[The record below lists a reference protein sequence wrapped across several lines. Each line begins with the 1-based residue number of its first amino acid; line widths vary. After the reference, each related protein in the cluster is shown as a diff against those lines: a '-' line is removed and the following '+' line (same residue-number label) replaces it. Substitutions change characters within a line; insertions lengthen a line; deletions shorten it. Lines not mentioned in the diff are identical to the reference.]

1 MLQQFWLVHQHHKWY
16 IMSNLYIYLLIYIYG
31 ISLGSFYNVV
41 GLRIPLRQ
49 SIVKPRSAC
58 PNCKHTLTPLE
69 LVPVVSYLNQ
79 RGKCRQCESLI
90 SPLYPIMEFLTGVL
104 FVIVP
109 LAFGWTSEIWV
120 GWTLVSLFIIITVSD
135 IKYMLIPD
143 KILLF
148 FAGIFL
154 VERILIP
161 LSPWWDSLLGAAI
174 GFTLLLIIS
183 IVSKGGMGG
192 GDIKLYALLGFVL
205 GTKLVLMSL
214 FISTLL
220 GALIG
225 IIGIGLGFFERK
237 KPIPFGPFI
246 AVGTLIAYFFG
257 NTIFNAYLN
266 LFY

>member
-1 MLQQFWLVHQHHKWY
+1 MIILLTL
-16 IMSNLYIYLLIYIYG
+16 ILLYG
-31 ISLGSFYNVV
+31 AVLGSFFNVV
-41 GLRIPLRQ
+41 GLRVPLNQ
-49 SIVKPRSAC
+49 SIILPRSAC
-58 PNCKHTLTPLE
+58 PKCKHTLTPLE
-69 LVPVVSYLNQ
+69 LIPVLSFLIQ
-79 RGKCRQCESLI
+79 RGKCRQCEARI
-90 SPLYPIMEFLTGVL
+90 SPIYPIIEFLTGVL
-104 FVIVP
+104 FVVVP
-109 LAFGWTSEIWV
+109 LALGWTAEILV

-148 FAGIFL
+148 FAGLFL
-154 VERILIP
+154 LERIFIP
-161 LSPWWDSLLGAAI
+161 LTPWWDSLLGAAI
-174 GFTLLLIIS
+174 GFTLLLFIS

-214 FISTLL
+214 FIATLL

-225 IIGIGLGFFERK
+225 MIGIGLGLVERK

-246 AVGTLIAYFFG
+246 AAGTLIAYFYG

>member
-1 MLQQFWLVHQHHKWY
+1 M
-16 IMSNLYIYLLIYIYG
+16 IGILIFLFG
-31 ISLGSFYNVV
+31 VVFGSFFNVV
-41 GLRIPLRQ
+41 GFRVPMKV
-49 SIVKPRSAC
+49 SIISPRSAC
-58 PNCKHTLTPLE
+58 PKCKHTLTPLE
-69 LVPVVSYLNQ
+69 LIPVLSFLFQ
-79 RGKCRQCESLI
+79 RGKCRQCKARI

-104 FVIVP
+104 FVVVP
-109 LAFGWTSEIWV
+109 LTLGWTAEIFV

-148 FAGIFL
+148 FAGIFIL
-154 VERILIP
+154 ERIFIP
-161 LSPWWDSLLGAAI
+161 LSPWWDSLLGATI
-174 GFTLLLIIS
+174 GFTLLLVIS

-214 FISTLL
+214 FIATLL

-225 IIGIGLGFFERK
+225 MIGIGLGLVERK

-246 AVGTLIAYFFG
+246 AVGTLIAYFYG
-257 NTIFNAYLN
+257 QTIFTAYLN

>member
-1 MLQQFWLVHQHHKWY
+1 MLIVQLQIIF
-16 IMSNLYIYLLIYIYG
+16 IYG
-31 ISLGSFYNVV
+31 ILLGSFFNVV
-41 GLRIPLRQ
+41 GLRIPINE
-49 SIVKPRSAC
+49 SVISPRSAC
-58 PNCKHTLTPLE
+58 PKCKHTLTPLE
-69 LVPVVSYLNQ
+69 LIPVLSFLFQ
-79 RGKCRQCESLI
+79 RGKCRQCKARI

-104 FVIVP
+104 FVVVP
-109 LAFGWTSEIWV
+109 LILGWTNEIFV

-154 VERILIP
+154 LERIFIP
-161 LSPWWDSLLGAAI
+161 LSPWWDSLLGATI
-174 GFTLLLIIS
+174 GFTLLLAIS

-192 GDIKLYALLGFVL
+192 GDIKLYALLGFIL

-214 FISTLL
+214 FIATLL

-225 IIGIGLGFFERK
+225 MIGIGLGLVERK

-246 AVGTLIAYFFG
+246 AVGTLIAYFYG
-257 NTIFNAYLN
+257 QTIFTAYLN

>member
-1 MLQQFWLVHQHHKWY
+1 MVHLQLPT
-16 IMSNLYIYLLIYIYG
+16 ISIILLFTFLFG
-31 ISLGSFYNVV
+31 ITFGSFFNVV
-41 GLRIPLRQ
+41 GLRVPLKE
-49 SIVKPRSAC
+49 SIVEPCSAC
-58 PNCKHTLTPLE
+58 PKCKHKLTPFE
-69 LVPVVSYLNQ
+69 LIPVLSYLIQ
-79 RGKCRQCESLI
+79 RGKCRKCQARI
-90 SPLYPIMEFLTGVL
+90 SPLYPIMEFLTGAL
-104 FVIVP
+104 FVVVP
-109 LAFGWTSEIWV
+109 LALGWNAEIWV

-143 KILLF
+143 KILIF

-154 VERILIP
+154 VERIFIP
-161 LSPWWDSLLGAAI
+161 LSPWWDSILGAAI
-174 GFTLLLIIS
+174 GFTLLLVIS
-183 IVSKGGMGG
+183 FVSKGGMGG

>member
-1 MLQQFWLVHQHHKWY
+1 MIISIIFF
-16 IMSNLYIYLLIYIYG
+16 MG
-31 ISLGSFYNVV
+31 IIFGSFFNVV
-41 GLRIPLRQ
+41 GLRVPLKE
-49 SIVKPRSAC
+49 SIVLPRSAC
-58 PNCKHTLTPLE
+58 PKCKHTLTSVE
-69 LVPVVSYLNQ
+69 LIPVLSYLFQ
-79 RGKCRQCESLI
+79 RGKCRKCQARI

-104 FVIVP
+104 FVLVP
-109 LAFGWTSEIWV
+109 LALGWTPEIWI

-148 FAGIFL
+148 FAGAFL
-154 VERILIP
+154 VERIFIP
-161 LSPWWDSLLGAAI
+161 LTPWWDSVLGAVI
-174 GFTLLLIIS
+174 GFALLLVIS
-183 IVSKGGMGG
+183 FISKGGMGG

-205 GTKLVLMSL
+205 GTKFVLMSL
-214 FISTLL
+214 FVSTLL
-220 GALIG
+220 GAIIG

>member
-1 MLQQFWLVHQHHKWY
+1 MLLFLLV
-16 IMSNLYIYLLIYIYG
+16 IIGAIF
-31 ISLGSFYNVV
+31 GSFFNVV
-41 GLRIPLRQ
+41 GIRVPMKE
-49 SIVKPRSAC
+49 SIVAPRSAC
-58 PNCKHTLTPLE
+58 PKCKHTLTPLE
-69 LVPVVSYLNQ
+69 LIPVLSFLIQ
-79 RGKCRQCESLI
+79 RGKCRQCQTRI
-90 SPLYPIMEFLTGVL
+90 SPLYPIMELLTGAL
-104 FVIVP
+104 FVVVP
-109 LAFGWTSEIWV
+109 FILGWNAEIWV

>member
-1 MLQQFWLVHQHHKWY
+1 VEIIY
-16 IMSNLYIYLLIYIYG
+16 SYLLIMG
-31 ISLGSFYNVV
+31 LLFGSFFNVV
-41 GLRIPLRQ
+41 GLRVPVMK
-49 SIVKPRSAC
+49 SIITPRSAC
-58 PNCKHTLTPLE
+58 PKCKHTLTPLE
-69 LVPVVSYLNQ
+69 LIPVLSFLIQ
-79 RGKCRQCESLI
+79 RGKCRQCKAPISSLY
-90 SPLYPIMEFLTGVL
+90 SIMEFLTGVL
-104 FVIVP
+104 FVVVP
-109 LAFGWTSEIWV
+109 LTFGWTVEILV

-148 FAGIFL
+148 FAGFFL
-154 VERILIP
+154 LERIFIP

-174 GFTLLLIIS
+174 GFTLLLVIS
-183 IVSKGGMGG
+183 MVSNGGMGG

-214 FISTLL
+214 FIATLL

-225 IIGIGLGFFERK
+225 MIGIGLGVVERK

-246 AVGTLIAYFFG
+246 ATGTLIAYFYG

-266 LFY
+266 LFF

>member
-1 MLQQFWLVHQHHKWY
+1 MILYFLFLVGT
-16 IMSNLYIYLLIYIYG
+16 IF
-31 ISLGSFYNVV
+31 GSFYNVV
-41 GLRIPLRQ
+41 GLRVPLKE
-49 SIVKPRSAC
+49 SIITPRSAC
-58 PNCKHTLTPLE
+58 PKCKHTLTPIE
-69 LVPVVSYLNQ
+69 LIPVVSFLIQ
-79 RGKCRQCESLI
+79 RGKCRQCQASI
-90 SPLYPIMEFLTGVL
+90 SPLYPIMEFLTAAL
-104 FVIVP
+104 FVVVP
-109 LAFGWTSEIWV
+109 LVIGWNAEIWV
-120 GWTLVSLFIIITVSD
+120 GWTLVSLFIIITVAD

-148 FAGIFL
+148 FAGVFL
-154 VERILIP
+154 VERIFIP
-161 LSPWWDSLLGAAI
+161 LSPWWDSVLGAVI
-174 GFTLLLIIS
+174 GFTLLLVIS
-183 IVSKGGMGG
+183 FVSKGGMGG

-220 GALIG
+220 GAIIG